1 MHSCS
6 DTSCVGNSGHT
17 GAFHSQNFSKS
28 YLPRRHALKLNI
40 TCSVRLV
47 RVHICKFS
55 LTPPPP
61 RSFSRSSSTPS
72 QAKGNGLRLPPH
84 FNGRNALVLDTSPLP
99 CCLALPPRTSHSLP
113 SHSPS
118 SRLPHP
124 LPIPITSPSP
134 RLLHSLSVSS
144 LHLLHPRPSFH
155 HPHPSPVSLLP
166 LVVSLS
172 PLPFSLS
179 LSLSL
184 LSHLQW
190 SCLVPLTLTLTPRA
204 SLAPPQSPSHVTSPL
219 LLFVRGCFFFG
230 PRSLCRP
237 LTSSPSSTP
246 TSMPARLRRQI
257 RYVLQ
262 CLISDQF

>member
-1 MHSCS
+1 M
-6 DTSCVGNSGHT
+6 
-17 GAFHSQNFSKS
+17 
-28 YLPRRHALKLNI
+28 NI

-47 RVHICKFS
+47 RICKVS

-72 QAKGNGLRLPPH
+72 QAKGNGLRVPPH
-84 FNGRNALVLDTSPLP
+84 FNGRNALVLDTSPSP
-99 CCLALPPRTSHSLP
+99 CHLALPSRTSHSLP

-118 SRLPHP
+118 LRLPHP

-134 RLLHSLSVSS
+134 HLLHSLSVSS
-144 LHLLHPRPSFH
+144 LCLLHPRPSSH
-155 HPHPSPVSLLP
+155 HPHPSPVSPLP

-184 LSHLQW
+184 SSRLQR
-190 SCLVPLTLTLTPRA
+190 SRSVPLTLTLTSRA
-204 SLAPPQSPSHVTSPL
+204 SLAPPQSPSRVTSPL

-230 PRSLCRP
+230 PQSLCRP
-237 LTSSPSSTP
+237 LALSPSSTP
-246 TSMPARLRRQI
+246 TSMPAWLRRRI

-262 CLISDQF
+262 CLISDRF

>member
-1 MHSCS
+1 M
-6 DTSCVGNSGHT
+6 
-17 GAFHSQNFSKS
+17 FSS
-28 YLPRRHALKLNI
+28 
-40 TCSVRLV
+40 TCLSP
-47 RVHICKFS
+47 HFKFS

-237 LTSSPSSTP
+237 LTSSPLSMP

-262 CLISDQF
+262 CLIF